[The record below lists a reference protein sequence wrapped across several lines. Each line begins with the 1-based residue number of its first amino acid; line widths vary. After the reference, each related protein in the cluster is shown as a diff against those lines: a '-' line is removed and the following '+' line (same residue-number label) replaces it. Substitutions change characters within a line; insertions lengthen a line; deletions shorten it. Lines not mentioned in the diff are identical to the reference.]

1 MAEQVRP
8 SESDRTELTPEA
20 GLSHQRSLAQQR
32 SRDRLERI
40 LAAASRLIAEK
51 GSDHVKMSEVA
62 ASAEISIGSL
72 YQYFPDKR
80 AIIRT
85 LAERYAA
92 ASRQCIEQ
100 ALADVR
106 DLKELRDAFASLV
119 DQYYAIFLAEPVM
132 RDIWSGTQADKALR
146 DISLADSRINGAV
159 LAAAIVVVALAALI
173 ASGGSGGHQ
182 TLDERVHE
190 IGAGLRCP
198 VCLNLSVA
206 DSPSTLAG
214 EMRTE
219 IETQVRAGRSPDQI
233 RAFFID
239 RYGEWILLSPPRH
252 GWNLLPWAVPIV
264 GMLAGVGVWVAFVR
278 RRVPRTAGEV
288 TETEHRRIEHQL
300 ADLEE
305 PG

>member
-1 MAEQVRP
+1 M
-8 SESDRTELTPEA
+8 SGRT
-20 GLSHQRSLAQQR
+20 RS
-32 SRDRLERI
+32 
-40 LAAASRLIAEK
+40 
-51 GSDHVKMSEVA
+51 
-62 ASAEISIGSL
+62 
-72 YQYFPDKR
+72 
-80 AIIRT
+80 
-85 LAERYAA
+85 
-92 ASRQCIEQ
+92 
-100 ALADVR
+100 
-106 DLKELRDAFASLV
+106 
-119 DQYYAIFLAEPVM
+119 FL
-132 RDIWSGTQADKALR
+132 
-146 DISLADSRINGAV
+146 V
-159 LAAAIVVVALAALI
+159 LAAAIAIVSLAALI

-288 TETEHRRIEHQL
+288 TETERRRIEHEL
-300 ADLEE
+300 VDLEE

>member
-1 MAEQVRP
+1 M
-8 SESDRTELTPEA
+8 SGRT
-20 GLSHQRSLAQQR
+20 RS
-32 SRDRLERI
+32 
-40 LAAASRLIAEK
+40 
-51 GSDHVKMSEVA
+51 
-62 ASAEISIGSL
+62 
-72 YQYFPDKR
+72 F
-80 AIIRT
+80 
-85 LAERYAA
+85 
-92 ASRQCIEQ
+92 
-100 ALADVR
+100 
-106 DLKELRDAFASLV
+106 LV
-119 DQYYAIFLAEPVM
+119 L
-132 RDIWSGTQADKALR
+132 G
-146 DISLADSRINGAV
+146 
-159 LAAAIVVVALAALI
+159 AAIAVVSLAALI

-288 TETEHRRIEHQL
+288 TETERRRIEHEL
-300 ADLEE
+300 VDLEE